1 MKRRILV
8 IGGLAAGPSA
18 ASKAKRA
25 SPDSDVVLYEQGEF
39 ISYGICEIPYFVS
52 NEITDPQQ
60 LIVYSP
66 DRLLKEKGVVAKTR
80 HLVEEIVPSKK
91 ETHIRNLNDGTTFV
105 DKYDKLIVATG
116 SRPKQLSIE
125 GANARNV
132 FTIKSLDGAYALK
145 KFLDEERPRQ
155 AVIIGAGFI
164 GMEMADA
171 LSARG
176 ISVDII
182 HRGKFPLSH
191 LELDAEKIVVE
202 ELEHHHVRFHPDETA
217 EWFGVGA
224 KGNVVAVG
232 TKSGTIE
239 TDLVIVAIGVEPNS
253 SLAEHAGI
261 EIGKFGG
268 VCVSDKMKALGAE
281 DIYVAGDCCELRNI
295 ITRRPMYISLATT
308 ASKTAWIAGENA
320 AGGNAVF
327 KGTMRAIGVRVFT
340 KEIAHVGLSATEAAE
355 SNFDPVTNTVRVPS
369 KVGMMPGSKELLI
382 TLIADKRSSRLL
394 GANIVGG
401 EGAVLR
407 ANVFAAAIRHGLSV
421 DDVAQ
426 FDLIYTPPYAPL
438 WDGILIA
445 AQQMKSKMAPEATKK
460 LLRPKGGAQA
470 HS

>member
-18 ASKAKRA
+18 ASKAKRI

-39 ISYGICEIPYFVS
+39 ISYGICEIPYFIS
-52 NEITDPQQ
+52 NEISDPQQ
-60 LIVYSP
+60 LVIYSP
-66 DRLLKEKGVVAKTR
+66 ERLLKEKGVAAKTR
-80 HLVEEIVPSKK
+80 HLVEEIVPTRK
-91 ETHIRNLNDGTTFV
+91 EIHIRDLNDGTTFT

-116 SRPKQLSIE
+116 SKPKQLSIE

-132 FTIKSLDGAYALK
+132 FTIKSLDSAYALK
-145 KFLDEERPRQ
+145 KFLDEEHPHH

-171 LSARG
+171 LTARG

-191 LELDAEKIVVE
+191 LELDAKKAVVE
-202 ELEHHHVRFHPDETA
+202 ELAHHHVTFHPETTV

-224 KGNVVAVG
+224 KGNAVAVG
-232 TKSGTIE
+232 TKNMTIE

-253 SLAEHAGI
+253 SLAENAGI
-261 EIGKFGG
+261 EIGNFGG
-268 VCVSDKMKALGAE
+268 ISVSDKMKALGAE
-281 DIYVAGDCCELRNI
+281 DIYAAGDCCELRNI
-295 ITRRPMYISLATT
+295 ITRKPMYIPLATT

-320 AGGNAVF
+320 AGGNAAF
-327 KGTMRAIGVRVFT
+327 EGTMRAIGVRVFT
-340 KEIAHVGLSATEAAE
+340 KEIAHVGLSAPEAAE
-355 SNFDPVTNTVRVPS
+355 SNFDPVTDTVRVPS

-382 TLIADKRSSRLL
+382 TLIADRRSSRLL

-407 ANVFAAAIRHGLSV
+407 ANVFAAAVRHGMSV

-426 FDLIYTPPYAPL
+426 LDLIYTPPYAPL
-438 WDGILIA
+438 WDGILVG
-445 AQQMKSKMAPEATKK
+445 AQQIKKK
-460 LLRPKGGAQA
+460 LPR
-470 HS
+470 S